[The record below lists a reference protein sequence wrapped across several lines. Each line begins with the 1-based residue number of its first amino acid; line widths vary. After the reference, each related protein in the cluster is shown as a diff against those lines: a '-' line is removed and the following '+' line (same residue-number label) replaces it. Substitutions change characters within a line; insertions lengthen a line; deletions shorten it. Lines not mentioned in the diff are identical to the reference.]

1 MPRRYPFLGT
11 EDPQPI
17 KAKRPFTI
25 KSEQEIWDLGSPT
38 GKPKINPV
46 TQSQF
51 QMGMRCSKY
60 PFMPDHSAPTMVPR
74 LAWMNEI
81 QTLDY
86 AILLPDL
93 FEGLTDKDSLYATIA
108 MTALTDIFKH
118 GPVEK
123 LIDALPTMT
132 IALKEGLAMNDLEI
146 NRRIIEALRRM
157 CVVQPGVGPDLAF
170 YMREIL
176 VPLNHH
182 FERSKDNRDQIVYK
196 ESTHADI
203 YDAIDQLVKLFLH
216 IAGPELETA
225 ERNIKK
231 AIPTYQINSAF

>member
-38 GKPKINPV
+38 REPKFKPMK
-46 TQSQF
+46 QSQF
-51 QMGMRCSKY
+51 QLGMRSSKY
-60 PFMPDHSAPTMVPR
+60 PFIPDHSAPMMVPR

-86 AILLPDL
+86 AVLLPDL
-93 FEGLTDKDSLYATIA
+93 FEGLTDMDIPYATMA

-132 IALKEGLAMNDLEI
+132 IALKQGLSLNNLEV

-157 CVVQPGVGPDLAF
+157 CIVQPGVGPDLAF

-176 VPLNHH
+176 VPLNYY
-182 FERSKDNRDQIVYK
+182 FERTKYNRDQIIYK
-196 ESTHADI
+196 ESIHADI
-203 YDAIDQLVKLFLH
+203 YDAIDQLVKLFLQ

-231 AIPTYQINSAF
+231 AIPTYQINSDF